1 MKMDGGTLSPQ
12 PRPKGAPRLVSQ
24 RKGLLRSER
33 GTAIV
38 EFALIAPLLFLLVF
52 GIIEFGRALNY
63 YNDLTQLSGQAA
75 RAAIVNRNPDG
86 SAVGIANSDCPAN
99 NMTIQCQ
106 IATTYPTDG
115 ELKSGISVCLGTLP
129 ANSGSGATIQTN
141 TTPQIG
147 DPVTVRTKYVYK
159 FLTKFFGFGS
169 ITLTSTQ
176 TERLEAPRT
185 WQEGNFSGPSV
196 PGQSAC

>member
-1 MKMDGGTLSPQ
+1 MQMDGGTLSPQ

-24 RKGLLRSER
+24 WKGLLRSER

-106 IATTYPTDG
+106 TAATYPTDG
-115 ELKSGISVCLGTLP
+115 ELKNGISVCLGTLP
-129 ANSGSGATIQTN
+129 AGAGSTATIQTN
-141 TTPQIG
+141 TTPHVG
-147 DPVTVRTKYVYK
+147 DPITVRTKYVYN

-176 TERLEAPRT
+176 TEILEAPAT
-185 WQEGNFSGPSV
+185 WQEGNFSGPGVTS
-196 PGQSAC
+196 QSAC